1 MLQNIDCKKGLPGLR
16 LIERRE
22 PPVFYEARA
31 MSVALRSSD
40 TPAADAAKLLIRLGL
55 AIILIGLPC
64 TGVFW
69 RGAIYVLLPVGGA
82 LILIGAALDAPEH
95 KVRRLRATLVSPAGA
110 TALFLAFWAC
120 LSLIWTPFPGE
131 AGDRFLKLAGAT
143 FLAVLVAVFLPE
155 KTRTLDL
162 YLLPVGLA
170 LASVATL
177 VLALFGPPWF
187 LSTFAFDET
196 LFERSMVT
204 LIVFIWP
211 ALGIL
216 SLREHWIAAA
226 VLAVLIAAVAL
237 AGFAQIALLAMGA
250 GAFTFAMAMSGP
262 AKTARI
268 LAWVIAP
275 LILIAPALPLLYRLV
290 LRLAGF
296 DAGAGSAPMLIWADL
311 VSSQWLRLI
320 TGHGLD
326 FANRS
331 MSLGYLPDQ
340 TPKSLLFVIWYD
352 FGLVGA
358 VGFAVLI
365 AQAFAAAGRVAAQA
379 APAVLAGLVTVLTI
393 AFLGIA
399 TAQIWWV
406 TLLDCVV
413 IAFALLAKGIHKA
426 HRPDVEAIRAIET
439 EAQQEPSQDGS
450 VFSNHSPASL

>member
-1 MLQNIDCKKGLPGLR
+1 
-16 LIERRE
+16 
-22 PPVFYEARA
+22 

-55 AIILIGLPC
+55 AILFIGLPC

-82 LILIGAALDAPEH
+82 LILGGAALASPEH
-95 KVRRLRATLVSPAGA
+95 KLRRLRSALVSPAGV
-110 TALFLAFWAC
+110 TALFLAFWAG
-120 LSLIWTPFPGE
+120 LSLIWTPFPAE
-131 AGDRFLKLAGAT
+131 AGDRYLKSAGT
-143 FLAVLVAVFLPE
+143 TCLAVLVAIYLPE
-155 KTRTLDL
+155 KTKTLDL

-170 LASVATL
+170 LASAATL

-187 LSTFAFDET
+187 LSSFAFDET

-204 LIVFIWP
+204 LIVLIWP

-226 VLAVLIAAVAL
+226 ALAVLIAAVAL

-262 AKTARI
+262 AKTARF
-268 LAWVIAP
+268 LAWGIAP
-275 LILIAPALPLLYRLV
+275 LIIIAPALPLLYRLI
-290 LRLAGF
+290 LRLSGVEV
-296 DAGAGSAPMLIWADL
+296 GLGSVPMLIWSEL
-311 VSSQWLRLI
+311 ITSQWPRLI

-326 FANRS
+326 FASRS
-331 MSLGYLPDQ
+331 MSFGYLPEQ
-340 TPKSLLFVIWYD
+340 TPKSLLFVVWYD
-352 FGLVGA
+352 FGFVGA

-365 AQAFAAAGRVAAQA
+365 AQAFSAAGRVAAQA
-379 APAVLAGLVTVLTI
+379 APALLAGLVTVLTI

-413 IAFALLAKGIHKA
+413 IAFALLVKGIYKA
-426 HRPDVEAIRAIET
+426 HRPDVEAIRAIEP
-439 EAQQEPSQDGS
+439 EAQQEPKEGT
-450 VFSNHSPASL
+450 VFSDHSPASP